1 MQHNLPHG
9 RREIAQGLSSRASLS
24 HGARPRGLFMTLAAL
39 LRSLLA
45 MLALAAVAWV
55 AFWWP
60 RGHQALALLGAL
72 LIVLP
77 HAPLMALEFVLLRR
91 ANLGDPAPTP
101 RAGELLRAWADEVVG
116 AVQVFGWQQPFR
128 SQRFADH
135 LPADAAGRRG
145 LLLVHGF
152 VCNRGLWNPW
162 WPRLLDAG
170 VPCVALNLQ
179 PVFGSIDD
187 YADAIDAAV
196 RRLSDATGRPPLL
209 VGHSMGGLAI
219 RAWLRQHAGHAR
231 VHGAITVGTPHRGT
245 WLGRFAF
252 SANGVQMRW
261 DSPWLGGLASQAS
274 TTHAPGVLR
283 HDTREHRPLPP
294 SPPSAAREAAWPRA
308 APAPAAAALSLP
320 LWQPLWSRTTPSRRR
335 RRQPPRP
342 FRPLPPRR
350 KTSAP
355 T

>member
-1 MQHNLPHG
+1 
-9 RREIAQGLSSRASLS
+9 
-24 HGARPRGLFMTLAAL
+24 MTLAAM
-39 LRSLLA
+39 LRWLVA
-45 MLALAAVAWV
+45 GLALAAAGWV
-55 AFWWP
+55 SFWWP
-60 RGHQALALLGAL
+60 RGHETLALLGAL
-72 LIVLP
+72 LIALP
-77 HAPLMALEFVLLRR
+77 HAPLMTLEFVLLRR
-91 ANLGDPAPTP
+91 ANLGDPAPAPTAAELLHAW
-101 RAGELLRAWADEVVG
+101 AGEVLG
-116 AVQVFGWQQPFR
+116 ALQVFGWQQPFR
-128 SQRFADH
+128 AARYADH
-135 LPADAAGRRG
+135 LPAEARGRRG

-231 VHGAITVGTPHRGT
+231 VLGAVTVGTPHRGT

-261 DSPWLGGLASQAS
+261 DSPWLGALAGVEATGPFPRFTCFYSHCDNIVFPAS
-274 TTHAPGVLR
+274 TATLPGADNRHLRGQAHVHMLQHPAVLEEVMAR
-283 HDTREHRPLPP
+283 LAEPDSARPDADQPAANSR
-294 SPPSAAREAAWPRA
+294 SPGST
-308 APAPAAAALSLP
+308 APAS
-320 LWQPLWSRTTPSRRR
+320 
-335 RRQPPRP
+335 
-342 FRPLPPRR
+342 
-350 KTSAP
+350 TSASAR
-355 T
+355 TSA

>member
-170 VPCVALNLQ
+170 VPYVYRETLDTSLRL
-179 PVFGSIDD
+179 G
-187 YADAIDAAV
+187 ADALRLLGFRAYHAQRAAN
-196 RRLSDATGRPPLL
+196 T
-209 VGHSMGGLAI
+209 
-219 RAWLRQHAGHAR
+219 
-231 VHGAITVGTPHRGT
+231 
-245 WLGRFAF
+245 F
-252 SANGVQMRW
+252 
-261 DSPWLGGLASQAS
+261 
-274 TTHAPGVLR
+274 LR
-283 HDTREHRPLPP
+283 HD
-294 SPPSAAREAAWPRA
+294 EA
-308 APAPAAAALSLP
+308 SLHELTGQRSDSGGP
-320 LWQPLWSRTTPSRRR
+320 
-335 RRQPPRP
+335 
-342 FRPLPPRR
+342 
-350 KTSAP
+350 
-355 T
+355 